1 MASLVAALVAVAV
14 VALATA
20 AWRWLQCEADRRDEL
35 EEASRLAW
43 LASEDLQYA
52 EPEPYDYANHG
63 PFWRAADMADAT
75 LWTPPE
81 APPPPPLRVQVQE
94 QQHQEAAA
102 TDPLVPAA
110 ATDPMMVPASTG
122 KKGSCAVCRRPTSFR
137 CKRCKGVN
145 YCTFKCQIAHW
156 RQGHKDECHLQ
167 SVDARKDGTVKAS
180 SAKKGVECNSSNEE
194 SVVVG
199 VEQAVKIKHSAAAM
213 PESSEENS
221 VAKCIN
227 DESKEVPFG
236 KASNTAETSEHDNN
250 MFTSCSVTEHTESA
264 DCSSFPTSVEACK
277 VKGASVSENGSPS
290 HIPADNSRSQAD
302 RSAGLES
309 EMEQSS
315 KQAPCIDN
323 LKSSRSLP
331 SLSTIDKV
339 SSNHA
344 AAHFAA
350 GNPSKKADNLIETSV
365 RSDSSVMVPNN
376 QSTAKSLIMQQT
388 ATKFVTTSESYELF
402 VKLYNFEKVE
412 LHPFGLRNLGNS
424 CYANVVIQCLAFT
437 RPLTAYLLEGLHS
450 KNCSKEVWCFL
461 CEFERLIMEGKR
473 GQSPL
478 SPTGILSHLSD
489 IGSSFGPGEQEDAHE
504 FLRYAIDTMQST
516 SMKEANKD
524 GVDKLSQETTLMQLM
539 FEGYLRSKIKCTKCG
554 VSSEQRERI
563 LDLTVEIDGA
573 INTLEDALHRFTS
586 KEVLD
591 GDNKYH
597 CVRCKSYE
605 RAKKK
610 LTISEAP
617 NILTIA
623 LKRYQSGMFGK
634 INKAIRFPEYLNLSS
649 YMSTTHDCSPVYGL
663 YAVVVHRD
671 VNNASFSGHY
681 VCYVKDSHGKWHEMD
696 DSQVKPVSLEEVHS
710 KCAYML
716 LYARCSPRAPSSLR
730 KVVVQDPSRTKRA
743 SQTVDL
749 EPTLLEGGSY
759 LSRHQG
765 GQSCTDHIVYDNTYT
780 VDTFDD
786 SSYLLSESTSPSGSS
801 SLFSDSDAGSTGTLG
816 SDSTDS
822 TRNSGSME
830 DFIFR
835 SSDHTYPVSTVLIP
849 EEHKLSYSRRSSLNP
864 SSSTQYADHGEVERL
879 QQLNHQASRGVWN
892 EGGENLSMFY
902 PDQGKY
908 QGSLSISSR
917 SSGSS
922 SNSICKLTEQRRSRM
937 TAEVDHG
944 WGYCR

>member
-1 MASLVAALVAVAV
+1 MASFVAALVAVAV

-20 AWRWLQCEADRRDEL
+20 AWRWLQCEGDRRDEL

-43 LASEDLQYA
+43 LASEELQYA

-63 PFWRAADMADAT
+63 PFWRAADMADAP
-75 LWTPPE
+75 LWTAPE
-81 APPPPPLRVQVQE
+81 APAPPRVQVQE

-102 TDPLVPAA
+102 TDPLVP
-110 ATDPMMVPASTG
+110 DPTVPAATG
-122 KKGSCAVCRRPTSFR
+122 KKGSCAVCRRQTSFR

-145 YCTFKCQIAHW
+145 YCTFKCQIVHW
-156 RQGHKDECHLQ
+156 RQGHKDECHPQ

-180 SAKKGVECNSSNEE
+180 SAEKGVECNSSNEE
-194 SVVVG
+194 SVVEG
-199 VEQAVKIKHSAAAM
+199 VEPAVKTKSSIAVM
-213 PESSEENS
+213 PESSKENC
-221 VAKCIN
+221 VAKCLN
-227 DESKEVPFG
+227 DESKEMPFG
-236 KASNTAETSEHDNN
+236 KASNTVEASEHDNN
-250 MFTSCSVTEHTESA
+250 MFTFCSVTEHTESA
-264 DCSSFPTSVEACK
+264 DCSSFPTSGEACK

-290 HIPADNSRSQAD
+290 HIPADNSSLQAD

-315 KQAPCIDN
+315 AQAPCIDN

-331 SLSTIDKV
+331 SLPTIEKA
-339 SSNHA
+339 SSSHA
-344 AAHFAA
+344 GAHFAA

-365 RSDSSVMVPNN
+365 RSESSVMVPNN
-376 QSTAKSLIMQQT
+376 LSMAKSLITQQT
-388 ATKFVTTSESYELF
+388 APIFVSTSESYELF

-412 LHPFGLRNLGNS
+412 LHPFGLCNLGNS
-424 CYANVVIQCLAFT
+424 CYANVVIQCLTFT

-450 KNCSKEVWCFL
+450 KNCSNKVWCFL

-478 SPTGILSHLSD
+478 SPTGILSHLSE

-504 FLRYAIDTMQST
+504 FLRYAIDTMQSAI
-516 SMKEANKD
+516 MNEANTD
-524 GVDKLSQETTLMQLM
+524 GGHELSEEATLMQLM
-539 FEGYLRSKIKCTKCG
+539 FGGYLRSKIKCTKCKA
-554 VSSEQRERI
+554 SSEQRERI
-563 LDLTVEIDGA
+563 MDLTVEIDGA
-573 INTLEDALHRFTS
+573 ISTLEDALHRFTS
-586 KEVLD
+586 KEILD

-597 CVRCKSYE
+597 CIRCNSYE

-671 VNNASFSGHY
+671 INNASFSGHY

-696 DSQVKPVSLEEVHS
+696 DSQVKPVSLEEVHL

-730 KVVVQDPSRTKRA
+730 KVVVQQDPSRRKKA
-743 SQTVDL
+743 SQTVDP
-749 EPTLLEGGSY
+749 EPTSLEGGSY
-759 LSRHQG
+759 LSRHQ
-765 GQSCTDHIVYDNTYT
+765 
-780 VDTFDD
+780 
-786 SSYLLSESTSPSGSS
+786 ESTSPSGSS
-801 SLFSDSDAGSTGTLG
+801 SIFSNSDAGSTGTLG

-830 DFIFR
+830 DYDFIFG
-835 SSDHTYPVSTVLIP
+835 SSDQINLVSSVLIP
-849 EEHKLSYSRRSSLNP
+849 EEHELSYSRRSSLNP
-864 SSSTQYADHGEVERL
+864 SSSTEYADQGEVERL
-879 QQLNHQASRGVWN
+879 QQLNHKASRGVWN
-892 EGGENLSMFY
+892 EGGENLSVFY

-908 QGSLSISSR
+908 PGSLSISSR

-922 SNSICKLTEQRRSRM
+922 NSICKLTEQGSSRM